1 MWQLDTMLYLL
12 AHSRNYGIYI
22 YIVIKLIYYKILF
35 QNDQKQSSY
44 DNKGLHLSLNSQNF
58 KIIFVRN

>member
-22 YIVIKLIYYKILF
+22 YIYSNKINLL
-35 QNDQKQSSY
+35 QSSIP
-44 DNKGLHLSLNSQNF
+44 KRSKTKF
-58 KIIFVRN
+58 I